1 MKIYLY
7 IKSTEDI
14 ELFDPVIDAVRSK
27 DDEIYMSV
35 EGRRI
40 FRELDSIVSDLL
52 PDDVVIVSSLTSLGL
67 TDADIANRLDWF
79 ISHMHKLV
87 ICSYPGTYQYGLS
100 QPVNQAVLTTIL
112 QAHLGANRNI
122 IQMPKNRRSNSGRS
136 KTIFPDNWE
145 ELYQRWSEKEISSK
159 EFLTATGLKKAT
171 FYNLLAEYKSQQ
183 AAIQKYMQRHKE
195 A

>member
-14 ELFDPVIDAVRSK
+14 ELFDPVVDAVRSK

-40 FRELDSIVSDLL
+40 FRELDAIISDLL
-52 PDDVVIVSSLTSLGL
+52 TDDILIVGSLSSLGL

-79 ISHMHKLV
+79 ISHMRKLV
-87 ICSYPGTYQYGLS
+87 ICNYPGTYQYGLS

-112 QAHLGANRNI
+112 QAHLGANGNI
-122 IQMPKNRRSNSGRS
+122 VQMPENRRSNSGRS

-145 ELYQRWSEKEISSK
+145 ELYQRWSDEEITSK
-159 EFLTATGLKKAT
+159 EFLTETGLKKAT

-183 AAIQKYMQRHKE
+183 ETIRKYMQRYKE

>member
-52 PDDVVIVSSLTSLGL
+52 PESCLSS
-67 TDADIANRLDWF
+67 
-79 ISHMHKLV
+79 
-87 ICSYPGTYQYGLS
+87 
-100 QPVNQAVLTTIL
+100 VL
-112 QAHLGANRNI
+112 
-122 IQMPKNRRSNSGRS
+122 K
-136 KTIFPDNWE
+136 
-145 ELYQRWSEKEISSK
+145 
-159 EFLTATGLKKAT
+159 
-171 FYNLLAEYKSQQ
+171 
-183 AAIQKYMQRHKE
+183 
-195 A
+195 